1 VRRLLHD
8 CLPTEQIAL
17 LLVNRNIVELESMFL
32 SGVEMIPQIVRNEHV
47 SIAKPSL
54 IEIRER
60 VRLATGIEL
69 HIQTSIAQLKPTELR
84 KVMAQMEKSR
94 GSWTVESTMLD

>member
-1 VRRLLHD
+1 MD
-8 CLPTEQIAL
+8 
-17 LLVNRNIVELESMFL
+17 RNIVELESMFL
-32 SGVEMIPQIVRNEHV
+32 SGVETVPQIVRNEHV

-69 HIQTSIAQLKPTELR
+69 HIQTNIVQLQPTEMRKIMVQMEKELR
-84 KVMAQMEKSR
+84 KLVY
-94 GSWTVESTMLD
+94 